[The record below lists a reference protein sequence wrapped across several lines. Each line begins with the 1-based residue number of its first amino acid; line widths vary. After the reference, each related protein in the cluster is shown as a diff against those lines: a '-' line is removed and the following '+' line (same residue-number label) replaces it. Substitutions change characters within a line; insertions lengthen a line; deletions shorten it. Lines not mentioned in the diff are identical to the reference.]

1 MRAKIGIPVVFS
13 PLITTKHKH
22 MNKTALITGAAGGI
36 GLELAKLLAKDSYNL
51 VLVDKNEALL
61 TVIPTLKQLAPTI
74 QIKPILADLTRH
86 NIAQELFDQLESEG
100 IHIEILIN
108 NAGFGNYGAFSETD
122 WEVESR
128 MLQLHVITLTQMT
141 KLFLREMLK
150 QGSGRIM
157 NVSSVAAF
165 QPSPFMAIYFASKA
179 FVLHFSEAIANEVK
193 GSGVTVT
200 VLCPGTTKTGFQETV
215 NAGMP
220 EFREKSWVYTSA
232 EAVAAYG
239 YKAMMKG
246 KTVAIHRFF
255 NYLSANMSRFLP
267 RDTVTQMVRRI
278 QEKNRAGLK

>member
-1 MRAKIGIPVVFS
+1 MEQFKS
-13 PLITTKHKH
+13 K

-36 GLELAKLLAKDSYNL
+36 GLELAKLLAKDGYHL
-51 VLVDKNEALL
+51 VLIDKSEALL
-61 TVIPTLKQLAPTI
+61 KVIPALAELAPAI

-86 NIAQELFDQLESEG
+86 NIAQELFDQLKSEG

-108 NAGFGNYGAFSETD
+108 NAGFGNYGAFAETD

-128 MLQLHVITLTQMT
+128 MLQLHVITLTHMT

-150 QGSGRIM
+150 RGSGRIM

-193 GSGVTVT
+193 GTGVTVT

-232 EAVAAYG
+232 EAVAEYG

>member
-1 MRAKIGIPVVFS
+1 MYFRRSLQQFKS
-13 PLITTKHKH
+13 K

-36 GLELAKLLAKDSYNL
+36 GLELAKLLAKDGYHL
-51 VLVDKNEALL
+51 VLVDKSEALL
-61 TVIPTLKQLAPTI
+61 KVVPGLTQLSPGI
-74 QIKPILADLTRH
+74 QIKTILADLTRH
-86 NIAQELFDQLESEG
+86 NIAQELFDTLKSDS
-100 IHIEILIN
+100 IDIEILIN
-108 NAGFGNYGAFSETD
+108 NAGFGNYGPFAETD

-128 MLQLHVITLTQMT
+128 MLQLHVLTLTHMT

-150 QGSGRIM
+150 RGSGRIM
-157 NVSSVAAF
+157 NVASVAAF

-232 EAVAAYG
+232 EAVAEYG
-239 YKAMMKG
+239 YKAMMTG

>member
-1 MRAKIGIPVVFS
+1 
-13 PLITTKHKH
+13 

-36 GLELAKLLAKDSYNL
+36 GLELARLLAKDNYNL
-51 VLVDKNEALL
+51 VLVDKSETLL
-61 TVIPTLKQLAPTI
+61 KVIPGLQQLAPTI
-74 QIKPILADLTRH
+74 QVKPVLTDLTRT
-86 NIAQELFDQLESEG
+86 NVAQELFDELKKEG
-100 IHIEILIN
+100 IQIEILIN
-108 NAGFGNYGAFSETD
+108 NAGFGNYGAFAETD

-128 MLQLHVITLTQMT
+128 MLQLHVLTLTHMT

-150 QGSGRIM
+150 RGSGKIM
-157 NVSSVAAF
+157 NVASVAAF

-193 GSGVTVT
+193 GTGVTVT

-232 EAVAAYG
+232 EAVAEYG
-239 YKAMMKG
+239 YKAMMSG

-255 NYLSANMSRFLP
+255 NYVSANLSRFLP
-267 RDTVTQMVRRI
+267 RNTVTQMVRRI